1 MYRLG
6 SQINNPKSSNQDEK
20 NYLIFMKKEFNWIIF
35 VQNTDDFIVLNEI
48 LKNFCVLPNF
58 SLDYEILEI
67 LGKGYF
73 AEVYSVRNL
82 FTKKTFAAK
91 MFEKDS
97 EKFKKNAVSHI
108 NNAFSKNYLFSYT

>member
-6 SQINNPKSSNQDEK
+6 SPMNHPKSFNQDEK
-20 NYLIFMKKEFNWIIF
+20 NYLTFMKKEFNWIIF
-35 VQNTDDFIVLNEI
+35 VQNTENFIALKEI
-48 LKNFCVLPNF
+48 LKQFCVLSNF
-58 SLDYEILEI
+58 SLDYEILEF

-82 FTKKTFAAK
+82 LTKKIFAAK

-97 EKFKKNAVSHI
+97 EKNKKNAVPNI
-108 NNAFSKNYLFSYT
+108 NTTFSKN

>member
-6 SQINNPKSSNQDEK
+6 SPMNNPKSSNQDEK
-20 NYLIFMKKEFNWIIF
+20 KYLTFMKREFNWMIF
-35 VQNTDDFIVLNEI
+35 VQNTDNFIALNEI
-48 LKNFCVLPNF
+48 LKNFCVLSNF
-58 SLDYEILEI
+58 SLDYEILEF

-91 MFEKDS
+91 LFEKDS
-97 EKFKKNAVSHI
+97 EKIKKNAVPNI
-108 NNAFSKNYLFSYT
+108 NNAFSKD